1 MKHLSFK
8 ILILYILLPPVLY
21 ILSAQSIEKHL
32 KARYLSEIKD
42 IYIGDTLQLF
52 DGSVRLQDA
61 VTKNI
66 DLFLQ
71 NKALISYG
79 VKTNIT
85 VATEQG
91 TLVYPAPFEEST
103 GPLPRFDPAQVA
115 ADNYNLMHEGLLVQ
129 VDLKLEYNTLL
140 SNVIISFYIF
150 ASILALYFYYL
161 AGLKK
166 AKMDELEK
174 STEMDRLL
182 NIEKE
187 YNNNLI
193 ALERE
198 KEKLTSKY
206 SKIKKELEN
215 EKIKATSAEDEMIAE
230 IITLEEKIEM
240 NLSLQEEQRKE
251 INASKQKIKRFEGG
265 KQKTKGYDT
274 TQKRFKALYKNITI
288 NERAISGFMELTDDL
303 RIKSEEI
310 IHKLN
315 ENPKLVPIKRKVF
328 GEKNRKPVQEVIF
341 AYKGRLYFHV
351 AKEGRI
357 EVLAVGTKN
366 TQTKDM
372 GFLAKV

>member
-1 MKHLSFK
+1 MKYLSFK

-21 ILSAQSIEKHL
+21 ILSVQSIEKHL
-32 KARYLSEIKD
+32 KTRYLNEIKD
-42 IYIGDTLQLF
+42 IYTGDALHLF

-61 VTKNI
+61 VNKNI

-71 NKALISYG
+71 NKTLISHG

-85 VATEQG
+85 VTTKQG
-91 TLVYPAPFEEST
+91 TLVYPAPFEAAT
-103 GPLPRFDPAQVA
+103 GPLLQFDPVRVA
-115 ADNYNLMHEGLLVQ
+115 ADNYSLMHEGLLVQ

-140 SNVIISFYIF
+140 SNIIISFYVF

-174 STEMDRLL
+174 STEIDRLL

-187 YNNNLI
+187 YNNNLVS
-193 ALERE
+193 LERE
-198 KEKLTSKY
+198 KEKLTAKY
-206 SKIKKELEN
+206 SQIKKELEN

-230 IITLEEKIEM
+230 IITLEEKIGI
-240 NLSLQEEQRKE
+240 NLSLQEKQRKE

-274 TQKRFKALYKNITI
+274 TRKRFKALYKNITI

-303 RIKSEEI
+303 KIKSEEI

-315 ENPKLVPIKRKVF
+315 ENPQLVPIKRKVF

-341 AYKGRLYFHV
+341 AYKGRLYFHA